1 MQTLE
6 LKVNIPDE
14 YVLFKRDD
22 LEELQDKIDERVW
35 IGFNDLKSLTGLE
48 RNKLDTILKRYRNE
62 LDVYKGGPV
71 KYPDGGKWS
80 FEKDGIRQWLK
91 DNHSRIWKE
100 DKT

>member
-6 LKVNIPDE
+6 LKVAIPDE
-14 YVLFKRDD
+14 FVLLRQD
-22 LEELQDKIDERVW
+22 ELDALKERADERVW
-35 IGFNDLKSLTGLE
+35 IGFKDLEMLTGLK
-48 RNKLDTILKRYRNE
+48 RDKLDMILKRYRDE

-100 DKT
+100 DN